1 MAQSL
6 LKKYLTPEL
15 EARLRGLKTANGVTL
30 EDVIRSGQE
39 NPDSSIG
46 VYVGDAEAY
55 SLFAPLLD
63 SIINEYH
70 QYSSDGQHRRDFDP
84 SNLRVNDFGPA
95 GEKIISTRIRVG
107 RNVQGFAF
115 PPAITAERR
124 LELEKRIIEAL
135 MSLQGDLAGQYFPLS
150 GMDEAT
156 RQSLVEDHFLFKQ
169 GDRFLE
175 AAGVNRDW
183 PEGRGIFHSADK
195 RFLVWINEED
205 SLRIISMQKGGD
217 LLSVFDRLSRA
228 VRALEEKLPFAY
240 NDRTGY
246 LSSCPT
252 NLGTALR
259 ASFHIALPE
268 LSKRP
273 YFKEVCTSLGLQA
286 RGVHG
291 EHSESEGGVYD
302 ISNRRRL
309 GVTEVEG
316 VQTLCD
322 GIEELLKLELALEG

>member
-6 LKKYLTPEL
+6 LNKYLTSEI
-15 EARLRGLKTANGVTL
+15 EAQLTGLKTKKGVTL
-30 EDVIRSGQE
+30 DDVIRSGLE
-39 NPDSSIG
+39 NSDSSIG

-55 SLFAPLLD
+55 TLFSSLLYP
-63 SIINEYH
+63 IINEYH
-70 QYSSDGQHRRDFDP
+70 QYDSGGTHRRDFDSSHLHVTDLDP
-84 SNLRVNDFGPA
+84 TGKRIL
-95 GEKIISTRIRVG
+95 STRIRVG
-107 RNVQGFAF
+107 RNVSNFAF
-115 PPAITAERR
+115 PPAITTESRAELERR
-124 LELEKRIIEAL
+124 VVEAL
-135 MSLQGDLAGQYFPLS
+135 QSLTGDLAGRYYPLS
-150 GMDEAT
+150 GMDEMT
-156 RQSLVEDHFLFKQ
+156 RQQLVSDHFLFKQ

-195 RFLVWINEED
+195 RFLVWVNEED
-205 SLRIISMQKGGD
+205 DLRIISMQMGGD
-217 LLSVFDRLSRA
+217 LLAVFDRLSRA
-228 VRALEEKLPFAY
+228 VHALEEKLSFAY
-240 NDRTGY
+240 DEHLGY

-273 YFKEVCTSLGLQA
+273 DFKELCTSLGLQA

-291 EHSESEGGVYD
+291 EHSDSEGGIYD

-309 GVTEVEG
+309 GVTEVES
-316 VQTLCD
+316 VQILYD
-322 GIEELLKLELALEG
+322 GTKKLLELEG